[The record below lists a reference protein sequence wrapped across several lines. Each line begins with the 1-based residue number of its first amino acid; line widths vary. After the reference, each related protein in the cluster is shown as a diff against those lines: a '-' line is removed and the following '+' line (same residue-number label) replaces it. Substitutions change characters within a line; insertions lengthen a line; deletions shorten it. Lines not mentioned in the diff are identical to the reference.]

1 MAVTAQAPAGSAA
14 GKECTEMATAT
25 ATSSSLKLKPIGD
38 RVIVQRLG
46 SAEKTKGGLYLPDAA
61 QEKPQEGKVIAVGS
75 GRTLKNG
82 KVVPLA
88 VKAGD
93 RIIFGKYSGSEI
105 TVDDKEYVFLS
116 EDDILAIVT

>member
-1 MAVTAQAPAGSAA
+1 
-14 GKECTEMATAT
+14 MATAT
-25 ATSSSLKLKPIGD
+25 ATKTSLKLRPIGD
-38 RVIVQRLG
+38 RVIVQRIG
-46 SAEKTKGGLYLPDAA
+46 SVEKTKTGLYLPDTA

-82 KVVPLA
+82 KVLPLV

-105 TVDDKEYVFLS
+105 KVDDKEYVFLN
-116 EDDILAIVT
+116 EDDILAIVKD

>member
-1 MAVTAQAPAGSAA
+1 
-14 GKECTEMATAT
+14 MATAT
-25 ATSSSLKLKPIGD
+25 AQATSLKLKPIGD

-46 SAEKTKGGLYLPDAA
+46 SVEKTKSGLYLPDSA

-75 GRTLKNG
+75 GKMLKNG

-93 RIIFGKYSGSEI
+93 RILFGKYSGSEI
-105 TVDDKEYVFLS
+105 KVDDKEYVFLN

>member
-1 MAVTAQAPAGSAA
+1 
-14 GKECTEMATAT
+14 MATAT

-46 SAEKTKGGLYLPDAA
+46 SAEKSRGGLYLPDTA

-75 GRTLKNG
+75 GKMLKNG

-93 RIIFGKYSGSEI
+93 RILFGKYSGSEI
-105 TVDDKEYVFLS
+105 KVDDKEYVFLN

>member
-1 MAVTAQAPAGSAA
+1 
-14 GKECTEMATAT
+14 MATLT

-46 SAEKTKGGLYLPDAA
+46 SAEKTRSGLYLPDTA

-88 VKAGD
+88 VKTGE

-105 TVDDKEYVFLS
+105 KVGDKEYVFLN

>member
-1 MAVTAQAPAGSAA
+1 
-14 GKECTEMATAT
+14 MATAT
-25 ATSSSLKLKPIGD
+25 ATHSSLKLKPIGD

-46 SAEKTKGGLYLPDAA
+46 SAEKTKTGLYLPDSA

-75 GRTLKNG
+75 GKMLKNG
-82 KVVPLA
+82 KVVPLS

-93 RIIFGKYSGSEI
+93 KIIFGKYSGSEI
-105 TVDDKEYVFLS
+105 KVDDKEYVFLN

>member
-1 MAVTAQAPAGSAA
+1 
-14 GKECTEMATAT
+14 MATAT
-25 ATSSSLKLKPIGD
+25 ASHTSLKLKPIGD

-46 SAEKTKGGLYLPDAA
+46 SAEKTKSGLYLPDAA

-75 GRTLKNG
+75 GKTLKSG

-88 VKAGD
+88 VKTGD

-105 TVDDKEYVFLS
+105 KVDDKEYVFLS
-116 EDDILAIVT
+116 EDEILAIVT

>member
-1 MAVTAQAPAGSAA
+1 
-14 GKECTEMATAT
+14 MATAT
-25 ATSSSLKLKPIGD
+25 APATSLKLKPIGD
-38 RVIVQRLG
+38 RVLVQRLG
-46 SAEKTKGGLYLPDAA
+46 SAEKTKGGLYLPDSA

-75 GRTLKNG
+75 GKTLKNG

-105 TVDDKEYVFLS
+105 KVHDKEYVFLN

>member
-1 MAVTAQAPAGSAA
+1 
-14 GKECTEMATAT
+14 MATAT
-25 ATSSSLKLKPIGD
+25 ASASSTSLKLKPIGD

-46 SAEKTKGGLYLPDAA
+46 SAEKSKGGLYLPDSA

-88 VKAGD
+88 VKSGD

-105 TVDDKEYVFLS
+105 KVDDKEYVFLN

>member
-1 MAVTAQAPAGSAA
+1 
-14 GKECTEMATAT
+14 MATAT
-25 ATSSSLKLKPIGD
+25 AKETSLKLKPIGD

-46 SAEKTKGGLYLPDAA
+46 SAEKTKTGLYLPDSA

-82 KVVPLA
+82 KVIPPA
-88 VKAGD
+88 VKPGD

-105 TVDDKEYVFLS
+105 KVDDKEYVFLT
-116 EDDILAIVT
+116 EDDILAIAT

>member
-1 MAVTAQAPAGSAA
+1 
-14 GKECTEMATAT
+14 MATAT
-25 ATSSSLKLKPIGD
+25 ATREQLKLKPVGD
-38 RVIVQRLG
+38 KVIAQRLG
-46 SAEKTKGGLYLPDAA
+46 SAEKTKSGLYLPDSA

-82 KVVPLA
+82 KVVRLA

-105 TVDDKEYVFLS
+105 KLDDKEYVFLS
-116 EDDILAIVT
+116 EDDILAIVA

>member
-1 MAVTAQAPAGSAA
+1 
-14 GKECTEMATAT
+14 MATAT
-25 ATSSSLKLKPIGD
+25 ATASSLKLKPIGD

-46 SAEKTKGGLYLPDAA
+46 SVEKTKGGLYLPDTA

-82 KVVPLA
+82 KVLPLS
-88 VKAGD
+88 VKPGD

-105 TVDDKEYVFLS
+105 KVDDKEYVFLS